1 MVGRGAAP
9 SPKNLAPSHIDMM
22 KFCHFVPSPSNPL
35 PSPKKNVNLSPPPF
49 QYLAPPKFSI
59 SFIRTRKIELRL
71 DCSYL

>member
-35 PSPKKNVNLSPPPF
+35 PSPKKNVNLPPPP
-49 QYLAPPKFSI
+49 LSNI
-59 SFIRTRKIELRL
+59 
-71 DCSYL
+71 